1 MRVRPVVV
9 VAVVVVT
16 AAVAP
21 AAASGQEAAPRT
33 PWGHPDLQGVYT
45 NKTITPLQRPAEF
58 AGRELLTAEEMASLQ
73 REAVDRNAELLMRPA
88 RRTEVTENLDVGEDG
103 APGYYNNFWLDEG
116 TASTGRTSI
125 IVDPPDGRL
134 PPLTPEARQDEEAR
148 LAARSARGP
157 ADTWT
162 DLDLNDR
169 CMLWSVGPPMLPAGY
184 NSYYLILQTP
194 DYVAIHVEMIH
205 DTRII
210 PLDGR
215 PHLGR
220 PIPQWL
226 GEMRGRWERDTLVVE
241 TRHIARSAEGS
252 SFSRDAARI
261 RAANGGRTESLR
273 VVERFTPVDADTL
286 RYEFTVEDPTRWMR
300 PWSGELPLRRTDES
314 LFEYACHEGNYGLV
328 NILRGARAQERQ
340 VAEDTP
346 AAR

>member
-1 MRVRPVVV
+1 MRIRPVVV
-9 VAVVVVT
+9 AAVVLVSE
-16 AAVAP
+16 AVAP
-21 AAASGQEAAPRT
+21 AATSGQGAPRT
-33 PWGHPDLQGVYT
+33 PWGHPDLQGAYT
-45 NKTITPLQRPAEF
+45 NKTITPLQRPEELAE
-58 AGRELLTAEEMASLQ
+58 RELLTAEEMAHLQ
-73 REAVDRNAELLMRPA
+73 QKAVERNTELLTRPA

-116 TASTGRTSI
+116 TTSTGRTSI

-215 PHLGR
+215 PRLGR

-226 GEMRGRWERDTLVVE
+226 GEMRGRWEGDTLVVE
-241 TRHIARSAEGS
+241 TRDIARSEEGS

-286 RYEFTVEDPTRWMR
+286 RYEFTVDDPTRWTR

-314 LFEYACHEGNYGLV
+314 LFEYACHEGNYGLA
-328 NILRGARAQERQ
+328 NILSGARAQEPQ
-340 VAEDTP
+340 VAEDAP
-346 AAR
+346 APR

>member
-1 MRVRPVVV
+1 MRVRPVVA
-9 VAVVVVT
+9 AVVIAS

-21 AAASGQEAAPRT
+21 AATSGQEAAPRT
-33 PWGHPDLQGVYT
+33 PWGHPDLQGAYT
-45 NKTITPLQRPAEF
+45 NKTITPLQRPPEF
-58 AGRELLTAEEMASLQ
+58 AGRELLTAEEMANLQ
-73 REAVDRNAELLMRPA
+73 REAADRNAELLTRPA

-116 TASTGRTSI
+116 TTSTGRTSI

-134 PPLTPEARQDEEAR
+134 PPLTTEARRDEEAR

-215 PHLGR
+215 PRLGR
-220 PIPQWL
+220 PISQWL
-226 GEMRGRWERDTLVVE
+226 GEMRGRWEGDTLVVE
-241 TRHIARSAEGS
+241 TRHIARSEEGS

-286 RYEFTVEDPTRWMR
+286 RYEFTVEDPTRWTR

-340 VAEDTP
+340 VAEDAP
-346 AAR
+346 APR